1 MYQRMGTGYLRSFT
15 RFQFKA
21 AIIAAFLRFT
31 YVLGSADNQFFT
43 LYIRFVMIEYGLHC
57 EKGVQGMDFQCFKAE
72 KIKNQ
77 RVMSRGCRFIYMD
90 QKDVSRKNGGS
101 M

>member
-1 MYQRMGTGYLRSFT
+1 
-15 RFQFKA
+15 
-21 AIIAAFLRFT
+21 
-31 YVLGSADNQFFT
+31 
-43 LYIRFVMIEYGLHC
+43 
-57 EKGVQGMDFQCFKAE
+57 MDFQCFVAK

>member
-57 EKGVQGMDFQCFKAE
+57 EKRSARNGFSMF
-72 KIKNQ
+72 
-77 RVMSRGCRFIYMD
+77 RG
-90 QKDVSRKNGGS
+90 
-101 M
+101 